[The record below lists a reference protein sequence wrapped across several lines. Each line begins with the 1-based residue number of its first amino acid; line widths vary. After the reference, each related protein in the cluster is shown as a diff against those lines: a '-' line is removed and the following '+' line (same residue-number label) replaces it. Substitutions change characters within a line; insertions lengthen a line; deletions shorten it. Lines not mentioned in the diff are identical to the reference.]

1 MSGRLPWVV
10 AGRGRGEFVGRT
22 AELDGVRQVIDEA
35 LTGRP
40 AMVLITGEAGI
51 GKTHLADEAGENAR
65 AAGMRVIRGEADP
78 DRREQME
85 LWRGVYRALGVE
97 PPADP
102 NLAANERRWE
112 HLEALTGALAA
123 AGQVLVILDDLH
135 WADDTAIWVAER
147 LPRALVG
154 SPVAVVATTRD
165 REPDMPRLDRLRRVC
180 DVIPLD
186 GLAVDDVRALASRRG
201 HAAVDAAEL
210 HDRTGGNPLFVREL
224 LDAPDRNVVIG
235 EVLDVTLDRLDD
247 ETMAIV
253 AHAAVA
259 GPTTPLH
266 VLAASAGVA
275 VGSIADRLATAVD
288 ARVLDEV
295 GADGVH
301 FRHSLLR
308 EAAIERSDVRDIHHR
323 LSQAWELVPGGRVQA
338 VVHGLHAVPATQ
350 AGGAIASA
358 QAVASELATAGQ
370 RARAAGLLR
379 DAADV
384 AAEAGFTTQRA
395 GLLLDLGDVL
405 VSLDDAGA
413 GDVYELA
420 RQLLGTEADP
430 TSLARAE
437 VGAAMQHRSFQS
449 DPARR
454 RRLERALT
462 GVPDD
467 ADRLRAAL
475 CGRLAVVT
483 GADPDAADE
492 SRQWAEKA
500 IEAARRSGDPVL
512 IAQALLDR
520 YMTPVSPTELDEQ
533 AQAAIEVI
541 VLAERAGRHDLAIQ
555 GHQWLV
561 SHHLNHGDPTS
572 AEHHLQSADVLAA
585 LQPAPIWRYSV
596 LVRRVTSLAL
606 RGDRDSVSSATAA
619 AVELGRDWM
628 DAVGLWGF
636 ELGHRCML
644 ADLFGVDEPRL
655 GELFERLNGLVGHA
669 PVPFLQINL
678 GWAALLV
685 GDQRTARDVVERY
698 APVTDLVLRSLSGDS
713 MLRTLGEL
721 VVRTGATVHA
731 DAVYRAL
738 APFSGMLGVG
748 NAAMAGM
755 PVDDVLA
762 RLAAL
767 VGNNDRA
774 LDHARR
780 GVELARALQSPPLH
794 DRCLGGLAVAT
805 ERAGGVATAQDA
817 DVPDPATTIAGTPRA
832 ATIRAEARRWIVT
845 SPLGNTVVPAS
856 AGMAQLARLLG
867 APGIEI
873 SAVDLAGG
881 VEAPPTGDFGP
892 ALDARAKRAYRSR
905 LNDLRSELD
914 RADAT
919 GDADRGARAQ
929 HEIDALL
936 AELSRATGLGG
947 RDRPMGATAER
958 ARINV
963 VRSLKRAISAI
974 SQLAPDLARH
984 LEVSVRTGGFCSYAP
999 EPAAALDWTVQS
1011 SPPG

>member
-1 MSGRLPWVV
+1 
-10 AGRGRGEFVGRT
+10 
-22 AELDGVRQVIDEA
+22 
-35 LTGRP
+35 
-40 AMVLITGEAGI
+40 MVLIAGEAGI
-51 GKTHLADEAGENAR
+51 GKTRLADEAGETASS
-65 AAGMRVIRGEADP
+65 AGMRVIRGEADP
-78 DRREQME
+78 ERREQME
-85 LWRGVYRALGVE
+85 LWRGVYRALRVE
-97 PPADP
+97 SPADP

-112 HLEALTGALAA
+112 HLEALTGALAE
-123 AGQVLVILDDLH
+123 AGPVLIILDDLH

-147 LPRALVG
+147 LPKALAGSQVG
-154 SPVAVVATTRD
+154 MVATTRD
-165 REPDMPRLDRLRRVC
+165 HEPDMPRLDRLRRVS
-180 DVIPLD
+180 DVIALG
-186 GLAVDDVRALASRRG
+186 GLAVADVRTLASTRG
-201 HAAVDAAEL
+201 HAAVDVAEL
-210 HDRTGGNPLFVREL
+210 HGRTGGNPLFVREL
-224 LDAPDRNVVIG
+224 LDAPDRSVVID

-259 GPTTPLH
+259 GPTTPLY

-275 VGSIADRLATAVD
+275 VGSIADRLASAVD

-308 EAAIERSDVRDIHHR
+308 EAALERSDVRAIHHR
-323 LSQAWELVPGGRVQA
+323 LSQAWELVPDGDVHA
-338 VVHGLHAVPATQ
+338 VGHRLHAATPAQ
-350 AGGAIASA
+350 AGDAIGEA
-358 QAVASELATAGQ
+358 QAVAGELARAGQ
-370 RARAAGLLR
+370 RARAASLLR
-379 DAADV
+379 DAVDV
-384 AAEAGFTTQRA
+384 AATAGFTSLRV

-405 VSLDDAGA
+405 ASLDDAAA
-413 GDVYELA
+413 GDVYEQA
-420 RQLLGTEADP
+420 RQLLGAEADP
-430 TSLARAE
+430 LALARAE
-437 VGAAMQHRSFQS
+437 VGAAIQHRSFQP

-454 RRLERALT
+454 RRLEHALT
-462 GVPDD
+462 GMPDD

-492 SRQWAEKA
+492 SRRWAAKA

-520 YMTPVSPTELDEQ
+520 YMAPASPTELDEQ
-533 AQAAIEVI
+533 AQAATEVI
-541 VLAERAGRHDLAIQ
+541 TLAERAGRHDLAVQ

-561 SHHLNHGDPTS
+561 SHYLNHADPTS
-572 AEHHLQSADVLAA
+572 ADHHLHSADVLAA

-606 RGDRDSVSSATAA
+606 RGDREGAASASTA

-628 DAVGLWGF
+628 DEVGLWGF
-636 ELGHRCML
+636 ELGHLCML
-644 ADLFGVDEPRL
+644 VDLFDSDEPGL
-655 GELFERLNGLVGHA
+655 GELFERLTGVVGHA

-685 GDQRTARDVVERY
+685 GDERVARDVVERY

-721 VVRTGATVHA
+721 VVRTGAAVHA
-731 DAVYRAL
+731 HAVYRAL
-738 APFSGMLGVG
+738 APFSGLLGVG
-748 NAAMAGM
+748 NATMAGV

-767 VGNNDRA
+767 AGNSEGA

-780 GVELARALQSPPLH
+780 AVELAQNLQSPPLN
-794 DRCLGGLAVAT
+794 DRCLRGLAAAT
-805 ERAGGVATAQDA
+805 ELAGAATHS
-817 DVPDPATTIAGTPRA
+817 DPRVTAGARRA
-832 ATIRAEARRWIVT
+832 ATMRADVNRWTIT

-856 AGMAQLARLLG
+856 AGMAQLARLLS
-867 APGIEI
+867 APSVEI

-881 VEAPPTGDFGP
+881 AGAPPAGDFGP
-892 ALDARAKRAYRSR
+892 ALDAQAKRAYRAR
-905 LNDLRSELD
+905 LNELRSELD
-914 RADAT
+914 RADRA
-919 GDADRGARAQ
+919 GAAERGTRAQ

-984 LEVSVRTGGFCSYAP
+984 LEVSVRTGGYCSYSP
-999 EPAAALDWTVQS
+999 EPAAALDWTVRS
-1011 SPPG
+1011 STST